1 MNAFLIIKLFPPL
14 LMVVGYFN
22 KNKDI
27 KISIEKNITYFPK
40 TKKRKEKKRKP
51 SLGNINTLLEKYGKQ
66 SCMLVANTYS
76 RDIDEY

>member
-27 KISIEKNITYFPK
+27 KISNEKNITYFPK
-40 TKKRKEKKRKP
+40 KEKRKMKKKD
-51 SLGNINTLLEKYGKQ
+51 ITWKY
-66 SCMLVANTYS
+66 
-76 RDIDEY
+76 

>member
-27 KISIEKNITYFPK
+27 KHQSKNTSL
-40 TKKRKEKKRKP
+40 TSQKKRKKEKEKKKT
-51 SLGNINTLLEKYGKQ
+51 SLGNINTILE
-66 SCMLVANTYS
+66 
-76 RDIDEY
+76 R

>member
-27 KISIEKNITYFPK
+27 EYQSKNTSL
-40 TKKRKEKKRKP
+40 TSQKKRKKKKKKD
-51 SLGNINTLLEKYGKQ
+51 ITWKY
-66 SCMLVANTYS
+66 
-76 RDIDEY
+76 